1 MNQPKVTIGLVLFKA
16 EHYLKW
22 CLESLMEQDY
32 PNVELL
38 IRDQSP
44 NGEAYEFIKKE
55 LPEVFAKAK
64 MEKGANLMH
73 SGGHNAL
80 MRKMAGAYYL
90 CASYDMWYAP
100 DVVSRLV
107 ETLERP
113 ENAKMGT
120 ATPKLRYWD
129 FPKTK
134 TGDLQGSLTNRL
146 DSCGIAVR
154 KFHHFVDL
162 GQGEEDHGQ
171 YDGIIKILGPS
182 GALALFRRETLED
195 IAYRGP
201 QGDRLEVF
209 DETIHYKNDVDLAY
223 RLQWA
228 GWKTVTVPQ
237 AIAWHERQAK
247 NADQFTT
254 LLGRIVKSRSEKS
267 LWARE
272 NSFFGQEVML
282 KKDFFGRGF
291 SLGVRLR
298 TTLYRWAS
306 IVFVAL
312 FERPMLRQFKIVKEK
327 LSEIE
332 ARRQAMKIRVT
343 ASEIEKL
350 MI

>member
-1 MNQPKVTIGLVLFKA
+1 M
-16 EHYLKW
+16 
-22 CLESLMEQDY
+22 
-32 PNVELL
+32 
-38 IRDQSP
+38 
-44 NGEAYEFIKKE
+44 
-55 LPEVFAKAK
+55 PEIVAKAQ
-64 MEKGANLMH
+64 MEKGPNIMH

-80 MRKMAGAYYL
+80 MRTMKGAYYL

-100 DVVSRLV
+100 DVVSRMV
-107 ETLERP
+107 EALEKP

-129 FPKTK
+129 FAKTK
-134 TGDLQGSLTNRL
+134 ENDLKGSLTNRL
-146 DSCGIAVR
+146 DSCGIAIR
-154 KFHHFVDL
+154 KCHHFVDL
-162 GQGEEDHGQ
+162 GQGEEDRGQ
-171 YDGIIKILGPS
+171 YDGAIKILGPS

-195 IAYRGP
+195 IAY
-201 QGDRLEVF
+201 QGLQVNRLEVF

-237 AIAWHERQAK
+237 AVAWHERQAK

-272 NSFFGQEVML
+272 SSFFGQEVML
-282 KKDFFGRGF
+282 MKDFKDRGF
-291 SLGVRLR
+291 SVWTQLQ
-298 TTLYRWAS
+298 TILYRWAS

-312 FERPMLRQFKIVKEK
+312 FERPMLKQFNAVKEK
-327 LSEIE
+327 RSEIQ
-332 ARRQAMKIRVT
+332 ARRDAMKIRVP
-343 ASEIEKL
+343 ASEIEQL